1 MLSKIRTYLREMMLM
16 CSILLLAP
24 TYAQWSGA
32 GSSTFAFLDM
42 PFSSRLN
49 ALGGTNVALQ
59 DGDISM
65 AFANPALLCPATD
78 KVLQLNYAYLMDGT
92 MLGSAMYGH
101 NFGPSSIEKKSPIDK
116 PNFFAVGLH
125 YLDHGQMPYADEY
138 GNLTGGT
145 FTAKDILIQLMYARQ
160 LGQTFSIGVAL
171 KPILSFYESYS
182 SVALGM
188 DIGGHYH
195 TPDSSLHLG
204 LALRNVGWQ
213 LKGFYDEYG
222 FQHREMLPLNLELG
236 INYRLKHAP
245 LRFGMTIHN
254 LQRWDLSYPT
264 ASQDLGGQV
273 KWYDMLFRHTIFSL
287 DIIPKSE
294 RFYLTLSY
302 NHRRRAEMQLADQRS
317 LAGFALGGGVRIYKL
332 RLGFA
337 FSQLTKSSYVYQ
349 ASLSFDIQSMLK

>member
-1 MLSKIRTYLREMMLM
+1 MLSKTRTYLREMMLM

-24 TYAQWSGA
+24 TYAQWSWA

-49 ALGGTNVALQ
+49 AQGGTNVALQ